1 MFDKEKTMFN
11 TITPEKAGISSR
23 VVLET
28 LKALDHYGFAT
39 HSIIMARG
47 NDIFTEC
54 YYKPF
59 GKDFLHRMY
68 SVSKSFLGIAIGF
81 AIDDGLLS
89 LDDKL
94 TDFFPEYKNENFNE
108 LLCESTIRDMLMMST
123 SMQVPISWFER
134 HGGDRTSVY
143 FTKKGEKIPG
153 TLFRYDSP
161 GSYMLGHILEN
172 VTGKDFM
179 SYMREKFLDAIGFS
193 KEAYCLT
200 VPEGNAFVDSG
211 IMCTTR
217 DLLAVARFA
226 LSLGEWN
233 GKQYLSR
240 QYMEEATSKIVCN
253 DTEGSALAG
262 YGGYGYGYQ
271 IWKAPNNGFAFVGMG
286 DQFAVC
292 DFEHDFIFVITSDN
306 QGSSNQTRPVLY
318 HELYNRIIPNLGESL
333 PDDAAAKAELDNYI
347 ASRELVHFGKTK
359 FGAFASE
366 IENVTYEL
374 EENPMGIERIRFNF
388 DGDKGVLSYKNAQGE
403 KELTFGIGYNEF
415 SLFPEEGYSDL
426 VAGIPC
432 EGNKYRCA
440 VSADWAEEKKLR
452 LKVQV
457 IDKYFGNAC
466 FIFSFKDERVSVLMT
481 KHAEAFFEEYNG
493 YAIGTAVR

>member
-1 MFDKEKTMFN
+1 MFN
-11 TITPEKAGISSR
+11 TITPERAGISSR

-28 LKALDHYGFAT
+28 LKALDSYGFAT

-47 NDIFTEC
+47 NDIFAEG

-59 GKDFLHRMY
+59 DKDFLHRMY
-68 SVSKSFLGIAIGF
+68 SVSKSFVGVAIGF

-94 TDFFPEYKNENFNE
+94 TDFFPEYKNENFE
-108 LLCESTIRDMLMMST
+108 GLLGESTIRDMLTMSS
-123 SMQVPISWFER
+123 SMLVPIHWFVQNVD
-134 HGGDRTSVY
+134 DRTAVY

-161 GSYMLGHILEN
+161 GSFMLGHILEN

-179 SYMREKFLDAIGFS
+179 SYMREKCLDDIGFS
-193 KEAYCLT
+193 KESYCLT
-200 VPEGNAFVDSG
+200 CPGGHGWVDSG

-217 DLLAVARFA
+217 DLLAFARFV
-226 LSLGEWN
+226 LNLGEWN

-240 QYMEEATSKIVCN
+240 EYMKDATSKQVCN
-253 DTEGSALAG
+253 DVDGVALTG
-262 YGGYGYGYQ
+262 YSGYGYGYQ
-271 IWKAPNNGFAFVGMG
+271 IWKAPNDGFAFVGMG
-286 DQFAVC
+286 DQHVIC
-292 DFEHDFIFVITSDN
+292 DPKSDFIFAITSDN
-306 QGSSNQTRPVLY
+306 QGCTERTRTIFY
-318 HELYNRIIPNLGESL
+318 HEIYNRIIPSLGE
-333 PDDAAAKAELDNYI
+333 PMAEDAEAKAELDAYL
-347 ASRELVHFGKTK
+347 ATRELTHFNKTK
-359 FGAFASE
+359 FGAFAKE

-374 EENPMGIERIRFNF
+374 GENKMGIKKIRFNF
-388 DGDKGVLSYKNAQGE
+388 DGDKGTFSYTNAQGD

-415 SLFPEEGYSDL
+415 TLFPEDGYSDL
-426 VAGIPC
+426 VAGTVCP
-432 EGNKYRCA
+432 GNKYRCA

-466 FIFSFKDERVSVLMT
+466 FIFSFKDERVSVNMV
-481 KHAEAFFEEYNG
+481 KHAEAFLEEYNG
-493 YAIGTAVR
+493 YAQGKAVR

>member
-1 MFDKEKTMFN
+1 MFS
-11 TITPEKAGISSR
+11 TITPEKAGIPSKT
-23 VVLET
+23 VLEF
-28 LKALDHYGFAT
+28 LKVLYGYGFAT

-47 NDIFTEC
+47 NDIFAEC
-54 YYKPF
+54 YYKPYD
-59 GKDFLHRMY
+59 KDSHNRLY
-68 SVSKSFLGIAIGF
+68 SVSKSFLGIGIGF

-94 TDFFPEYKNENFNE
+94 TDFFPNYENENFDE
-108 LLCESTIRDMLMMST
+108 ILCESTIRDMLTMSS
-123 SMQVPISWFER
+123 SMIVPISWFER

-161 GSYMLGHILEN
+161 GSYMLGVILEK

-179 SYMREKFLDAIGFS
+179 SYLREKFLDDIGFS

-226 LSLGEWN
+226 LNLGEWN

-240 QYMEEATSKIVCN
+240 EYMKDATSKLVCN
-253 DTEGSALAG
+253 DTEGCTLAG
-262 YGGYGYGYQ
+262 YGIFGYGYQ
-271 IWKAPNNGFAFVGMG
+271 IWKAPRDGFAFVGMG
-286 DQFAVC
+286 DQFAIC
-292 DFEHDFIFVITSDN
+292 DPTTDFIFIITSDN
-306 QGSSNQTRPVLY
+306 QGAAQTTRAVLY
-318 HELYNRIIPNLGESL
+318 HELYNRIISSLGEQMA
-333 PDDAAAKAELDNYI
+333 DDVAAKSELDAYI
-347 ASRELVHFGKTK
+347 ASRELTHFKKTE

-374 EENPMGIERIRFNF
+374 EANPMGIERIRFNF
-388 DGDKGVLSYKNAQGE
+388 DGDKGTLSYKNAQGE
-403 KELTFGIGYNEF
+403 KELMFGIGYNEF

-426 VAGIPC
+426 VAGVPC
-432 EGNKYRCA
+432 EGNKYKCA

-457 IDKYFGNAC
+457 IDKYLGNAC

-481 KHAEAFFEEYNG
+481 KHAEAFLNEYNG
-493 YAIGTAVR
+493 LARGRAVR